1 MLQLAAVLLLR
12 VVLFALHIFIFSLFP
27 VQKVSGVDQ
36 RCAAAA
42 VLQTVDD
49 GSHPVTC
56 WILWKDIPLHFEE
69 LILFTFIN
77 FFFPINLTNIFSFLF
92 SLYPIFICFSI
103 HVHLFMYCLIIIFLM
118 NWLVKAEKFE

>member
-1 MLQLAAVLLLR
+1 MVLLLG
-12 VVLFALHIFIFSLFP
+12 VVLFALHIFVIILPFKYFP

-36 RCAAAA
+36 PCAAAA